1 MLFVREEIPSK
12 LLTACK
18 QNSSVENIF
27 IEINLRSKKWLL
39 SCPYN
44 PYLTLLNKHIQN
56 MSRGLDVYSPKYDN
70 FMILGDFNVKTPN
83 TTIYEF
89 WTTYNLKNLIKEPTC
104 FKSLETQLVLTLSW
118 QIGQNVFK
126 TQMLFKLGFTISN
139 KLTFTVL
146 KAYFQEQKP
155 KVIKY
160 QNYKTFD
167 INLFRS
173 ALLNELLSKNV
184 QIKHLNSFK
193 ATAQYIFDRY
203 APVKE
208 KHVRCNQVTFVN
220 KNLRKA
226 IVTSQDYWINLD
238 KVELCHNM

>member
-1 MLFVREEIPSK
+1 MLFVRDEIPSK
-12 LLTACK
+12 LLTASK

-104 FKSLETQLVLTLSW
+104 FKSLETQLVLTLS
-118 QIGQNVFK
+118 
-126 TQMLFKLGFTISN
+126 
-139 KLTFTVL
+139 
-146 KAYFQEQKP
+146 
-155 KVIKY
+155 
-160 QNYKTFD
+160 
-167 INLFRS
+167 
-173 ALLNELLSKNV
+173 
-184 QIKHLNSFK
+184 
-193 ATAQYIFDRY
+193 
-203 APVKE
+203 
-208 KHVRCNQVTFVN
+208 
-220 KNLRKA
+220 
-226 IVTSQDYWINLD
+226 
-238 KVELCHNM
+238 